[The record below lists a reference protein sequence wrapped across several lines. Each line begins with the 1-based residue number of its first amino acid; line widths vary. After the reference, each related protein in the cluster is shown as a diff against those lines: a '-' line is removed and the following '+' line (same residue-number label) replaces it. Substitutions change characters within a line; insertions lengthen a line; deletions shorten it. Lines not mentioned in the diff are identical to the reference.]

1 MGKRNILIC
10 LLLFCLGWN
19 AHGQT
24 DDVERRDSL
33 LRVARSGVVVRI
45 SDDTTSSVVGRVPD
59 VAKEVVLDS
68 ILARH
73 RGKVLFVDFWYVYC
87 VSCKAA
93 MLEMEPVRGEFARRG
108 VEFIYVTGDKA
119 SPRNHWERMIPG
131 MPGTHYRLPD
141 EAYRYLIDERFRMP
155 GLPYY
160 LIVDKEGKI
169 VYRGAGFMG
178 CDEMRR
184 LLEKELKR

>member
-1 MGKRNILIC
+1 MLS
-10 LLLFCLGWN
+10 FCVGWN
-19 AHGQT
+19 SYGQET
-24 DDVERRDSL
+24 DSGRRDSL
-33 LRVARSGVVVRI
+33 LRVARSAVVVRI
-45 SDDTTSSVVGRVPD
+45 SDDTASYAVGRVPE

-68 ILARH
+68 ILAQH

-93 MLEMEPVRGEFARRG
+93 MLEMEPVRTELAARG
-108 VEFIYVTGDKA
+108 VEFLYITGDKA
-119 SPRNHWERMIPG
+119 SPKGHWERMIRG

-160 LIVDKEGKI
+160 LIVDRKGGI

-178 CDEMRR
+178 CDKMRE
-184 LLEKELKR
+184 LLEHEL